1 MDKTLDLQLSL
12 FDEIC
17 MNPVQLSTLIA
28 MVGSRD
34 GAEMPTLPSSIFE
47 LYQGAVVATL
57 RTALEDLAPE
67 SVALARETL
76 QLVAVANQRA
86 DGRRV
91 FTGEDVNLALDSAQ
105 HREVWWKWVEQGTG
119 QDAIP
124 LVRILAT
131 ATDRAGFEFQFTHIS
146 LQEFFFAS
154 ELASATDSSF
164 WGERGASASFQLN
177 KFLNQNLFRIGGA
190 TLGRTLAA
198 NAIFDQPVMLTT
210 IGFTNIELLLNS
222 LSLENPVARV
232 DLSDSPFEASP
243 DRVARAFQG
252 VVKSELRLDRC
263 RALRGSLDAEFWAS
277 LTSLEVLSLEE
288 CRNVEGKTRFGGRG
302 REVTT
307 LVAQASSRLKSAS
320 ARTLP
325 FSTSASVLSEVRE
338 RVESVP
344 TQNLTSPRAGA
355 IPASIGNLVNLQS
368 LSLWGNALSGA

>member
-1 MDKTLDLQLSL
+1 MKWLSDNGFNVHIAGRTLWNESEEALRSGFECLFERENIAVDAFDASQLVLFPEMDKTLDLQLSL

-34 GAEMPTLPSSIFE
+34 GAEMPTLPNSIFE

-91 FTGEDVNLALDSAQ
+91 FTGEDVDLALDSDQ
-105 HREVWWKWVEQGTG
+105 HREIWWNWVEHGSG

-124 LVRILAT
+124 LVRILTT

-198 NAIFDQPVMLTT
+198 NAIFDQPVLLTT
-210 IGFTNIELLLNS
+210 VSPELLAHHMHVS
-222 LSLENPVARV
+222 
-232 DLSDSPFEASP
+232 FM
-243 DRVARAFQG
+243 
-252 VVKSELRLDRC
+252 
-263 RALRGSLDAEFWAS
+263 
-277 LTSLEVLSLEE
+277 
-288 CRNVEGKTRFGGRG
+288 
-302 REVTT
+302 
-307 LVAQASSRLKSAS
+307 
-320 ARTLP
+320 
-325 FSTSASVLSEVRE
+325 
-338 RVESVP
+338 
-344 TQNLTSPRAGA
+344 
-355 IPASIGNLVNLQS
+355 
-368 LSLWGNALSGA
+368 LSLWQQGYTQVLALPGSEALARVAERMQSFYEDSAEFQRHSHLFTVAAAVDLHFLAAADAFVALGSAVGSERPPS